1 MKFFSTHLVRRI
13 DDSAL
18 ASVIIINI
26 PFSLRQ
32 TNLMEKENQYFS
44 EVSALTICLV
54 DCINKRGVTDVC
66 CMFNMDFNA
75 FLMETRRIFNWYVG
89 NNASGTFQWIFF
101 VPFESGCQNVLGFL
115 TLFLTRSWKNTVI
128 LRLYLFCGEMMGG
141 AGMNRRKKMPT
152 RKFCP
157 CVYISL
163 TQITLWLFWINEAP
177 GAKW

>member
-1 MKFFSTHLVRRI
+1 MKLFSTHLVRRI

-66 CMFNMDFNA
+66 CMFNMDFNG
-75 FLMETRRIFNWYVG
+75 FLMETRRIFN
-89 NNASGTFQWIFF
+89 
-101 VPFESGCQNVLGFL
+101 
-115 TLFLTRSWKNTVI
+115 
-128 LRLYLFCGEMMGG
+128 
-141 AGMNRRKKMPT
+141 
-152 RKFCP
+152 
-157 CVYISL
+157 
-163 TQITLWLFWINEAP
+163 
-177 GAKW
+177 